1 MALPLL
7 ILTSI
12 FALLVLIYYTGSS
25 YELWLERRSASTGGA
40 TARKRW
46 RRFWWRAFVYSETA
60 LTTLVLIGMAQSGRG
75 YPYLDFFYYPIR
87 ASLIIWTFIGTS
99 LFLLFVSPFFFQR
112 LGFLAIA
119 GWILALVSI
128 AWAAQPAF

>member
-7 ILTSI
+7 ILASI
-12 FALLVLIYYTGSS
+12 FALLALIYYTGSS
-25 YELWLERRSASTGGA
+25 YELWLERRSASTSGA
-40 TARKRW
+40 TARKPW
-46 RRFWWRAFVYSETA
+46 RKFWCRAFVYSETA
-60 LTTLVLIGMAQSGRG
+60 LTTLVLIAMVQSGRG
-75 YPYLDFFYYPIR
+75 YRHLDNSCPIR
-87 ASLIIWTFIGTS
+87 ESIIIWTFIATS
-99 LFLLFVSPFFFQR
+99 LFLLFVAPFFFRR